1 MRVAIPG
8 PLILLLSLLP
18 LIGCGDRPATQATA
32 SGSTTP
38 SPGCVAGGSGFLRAT
53 LRGAINADLDW
64 HEGDMSCEG
73 SLRPDGTGLRITIAG
88 PLAAATADG
97 GPARRLRF
105 LFGIDA
111 TGPDGPGRALA
122 TNVTAIVEGEQ
133 QLYATQGDDKCTTDS
148 LHRATPDAAKPA
160 RQRIDARG
168 FCTGPASSLDGSA
181 RVLVSRFDFA
191 AALTAEEHP

>member
-1 MRVAIPG
+1 MRTAIPG
-8 PLILLLSLLP
+8 PFVLLSLL
-18 LIGCGDRPATQATA
+18 LLTGCGDRPATQATGAGAPGA
-32 SGSTTP
+32 ST
-38 SPGCVAGGSGFLRAT
+38 GCLAGGAGYLRAS

-64 HEGDMSCEG
+64 RDGDMSCEG
-73 SLRPDGTGLRITIAG
+73 SLRPDGSGLRITIAG
-88 PLAAATADG
+88 PLADPTAGG
-97 GPARRLRF
+97 GPPRRLRF

-111 TGPDGPGRALA
+111 TGPDGPDHALA
-122 TNVTAIVEGEQ
+122 TNVTAIVEGGQ
-133 QLYATQGDDKCTTDS
+133 QLYATQGSGKCTTDA